1 VKAFMAAA
9 QKGDADGMT
18 KLFSNKGIQKT
29 GLDKIKSNNQL
40 FAEMLQRA
48 SAAGESYRMA
58 EVQETSLPEGKRVA
72 FFYKNEAGT
81 NSLKLVFDLSK
92 EGPAWKIDEIGGVEK
107 EQIGNVDQ
115 PAPGDSLRES
125 VPPPPSPPQTD
136 QVSSASPN
144 NGPTP
149 TNRAPISGGVLNGI
163 AINLPTPAYPAIG
176 MKVKAHGTV
185 VVEVLVDE
193 NGDVISARAKSGHPL
208 LQAASVAAAMNAKFP
223 PRKQNG
229 VPVKVSGVIN
239 YTFEAH

>member
-1 VKAFMAAA
+1 MESRMKAKLLFLARSGLAAGCSLIWSPTATVKAFMAAA

-29 GLDKIKSNNQL
+29 ASTRSNQITNS
-40 FAEMLQRA
+40 LQRC
-48 SAAGESYRMA
+48 SKER
-58 EVQETSLPEGKRVA
+58 LPRAKVTAWQRCRKPHYLEGKRVA

-149 TNRAPISGGVLNGI
+149 TNRAPISG
-163 AINLPTPAYPAIG
+163 AC
-176 MKVKAHGTV
+176 
-185 VVEVLVDE
+185 
-193 NGDVISARAKSGHPL
+193 
-208 LQAASVAAAMNAKFP
+208 
-223 PRKQNG
+223 
-229 VPVKVSGVIN
+229 
-239 YTFEAH
+239 